1 MQANKGSLMRKVLLF
16 IVILVFTRHCVAQA
30 KAVVP
35 SDTWQPPESLVAS
48 ANKVCGNPSD
58 GRQYVD
64 CFMAQM
70 TKAGAPSGA
79 VGFTREFY
87 KENHGELAILTRVTR
102 AGKINIAWVVYP
114 LHQPSNYGLFVVNG
128 DPTFVNTEDLKQLD
142 QKGMEQS
149 FQYQDLKNQF
159 PNVALFPGDRDGKT
173 WPNSQSGPDGGLQFI
188 VGYPLRNGCPTCT
201 DAGHA
206 LFAWNF
212 NADGK
217 FTGTSFMGL
226 TPAPLT
232 GPVSS
237 PQ

>member
-1 MQANKGSLMRKVLLF
+1 MRKVLPF
-16 IVILVFTRHCVAQA
+16 IAALIFASYCVAQA

-35 SDTWQPPESLVAS
+35 AEAWRPPETLAAT
-48 ANKVCGNPSD
+48 ANKACGNPLD
-58 GRQYVD
+58 GRKYAD

-79 VGFTREFY
+79 VAFTREFY
-87 KENHGELAILTRVTR
+87 KENHGELAILTRVSRNT
-102 AGKINIAWVVYP
+102 GKVGLAWVVYP
-114 LHQPSNYGLFVVNG
+114 LHKPSNYGLFVVDG

-149 FQYQDLKNQF
+149 FQYQNLKSLF
-159 PNVALFPGDRDGKT
+159 PKVTLFPGNRDGLT
-173 WPNSQSGPDGGLQFI
+173 WPNVQMGPNGWQFI
-188 VGYPLRNGCPTCT
+188 VGYPLRNGCPTCS

-212 NADGK
+212 NLDGK
-217 FTGTSFMGL
+217 FLGTSFMGL

-232 GPVSS
+232 SPVSS